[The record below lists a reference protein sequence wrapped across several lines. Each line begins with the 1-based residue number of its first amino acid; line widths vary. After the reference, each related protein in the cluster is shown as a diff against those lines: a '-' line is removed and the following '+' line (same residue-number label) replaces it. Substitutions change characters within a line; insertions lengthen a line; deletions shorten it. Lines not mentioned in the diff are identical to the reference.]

1 MTVMP
6 PPGRS
11 AGRRLLS
18 TSSVARLVACDRST
32 VLRAILKGDLEAVR
46 LGRGGSYRI
55 APESLDAWL
64 RPAGGEGQP
73 PSPPPTPTPR
83 RRREDRQHALT
94 EPNGSPHS
102 PAPPNSRCRPSANGR
117 QPTSPTPMV

>member
-1 MTVMP
+1 MAVMP

-55 APESLDAWL
+55 AAESVDAWL
-64 RPAGGEGQP
+64 RPAGGGGAASLS
-73 PSPPPTPTPR
+73 PSTPDTEETP
-83 RRREDRQHALT
+83 
-94 EPNGSPHS
+94 
-102 PAPPNSRCRPSANGR
+102 
-117 QPTSPTPMV
+117 